1 MNATC
6 HTAVQIYNSTLK
18 IAYFTLGEE
27 ALQYPIM
34 IVKYVHGYVRK
45 YARVD
50 LHIYVSSIQLR
61 GDKKMVV
68 TKPAEFRMNQKEYFQ
83 KAYGGESVVVSRPG
97 NENVIVINQE
107 SYDRVLKLNRLM
119 MYYLKM
125 KGSGKLSTESETSM
139 ANVIRGV
146 FEGTEEN
153 AGKILGYFA
162 DDEFYMSD
170 DFDETPECFK
180 EYI

>member
-1 MNATC
+1 
-6 HTAVQIYNSTLK
+6 
-18 IAYFTLGEE
+18 
-27 ALQYPIM
+27 
-34 IVKYVHGYVRK
+34 
-45 YARVD
+45 
-50 LHIYVSSIQLR
+50 
-61 GDKKMVV
+61 MVV
-68 TKPAEFRMNQKEYFQ
+68 TKPAEFRMNQKEYFR

-162 DDEFYMSD
+162 NDEFYMSD

-180 EYI
+180 ELKNG